1 MLVNSV
7 PQIVQ
12 HARMRMNTSSKCRCL
27 LAAAG
32 AGAAS
37 WRSQRRTSGT
47 NAECFCAY
55 HDAALCAWRSKLLSA
70 PAHAAHLRDNLDV
83 LPAPIVTVEP
93 PQVTTSVHQ
102 RLVGL
107 LLFDLKLSAALRY
120 AWGWFLPRY
129 GRRRRCLA
137 AAVRIIY
144 DDVTSRSFTS

>member
-37 WRSQRRTSGT
+37 WRSQRRTSGA
-47 NAECFCAY
+47 NAECFCGY
-55 HDAALCAWRSKLLSA
+55 HDAALCACRSKLLSA

-83 LPAPIVTVEP
+83 PAAQIASVEP
-93 PQVTTSVHQ
+93 TEITTSVHQ
-102 RLVGL
+102 RFVGL
-107 LLFDLKLSAALRY
+107 LLFDLKLSAALR
-120 AWGWFLPRY
+120 
-129 GRRRRCLA
+129 C
-137 AAVRIIY
+137 
-144 DDVTSRSFTS
+144 S